1 MLKKL
6 LMLILLIPTSAMAIV
21 ELENGDASKEANMC
35 IEAVMDENFQF
46 NTQNEQVTCN
56 GLKIKDFTK
65 KYRERNKE
73 ASDSKIYVFQLEATN
88 SNIETQLCIASAS
101 GKQKLIALAKEA
113 KYMTYNNVKCN
124 GKNINEFARQFR
136 K

>member
-1 MLKKL
+1 
-6 LMLILLIPTSAMAIV
+6 MAIV

-113 KYMTYNNVKCN
+113 KYMAYNNVKCN
-124 GKNINEFARQFR
+124 GKNINEFARQFI

>member
-6 LMLILLIPTSAMAIV
+6 LILTLLIPTSAMAIV
-21 ELENGDASKEANMC
+21 ELENGDASKEANLC

-46 NTQNEQVTCN
+46 NAKNEQVTCN

-65 KYRERNKE
+65 KYRARNQE
-73 ASDSKIYVFQLEATN
+73 ADESKIYVFQLEATD

-101 GKQKLIALAKEA
+101 GKQKMITLAKEA
-113 KYMTYNNVKCN
+113 KYMDYNNVKCN
-124 GKNINEFARQFR
+124 GKNINEFARKFM